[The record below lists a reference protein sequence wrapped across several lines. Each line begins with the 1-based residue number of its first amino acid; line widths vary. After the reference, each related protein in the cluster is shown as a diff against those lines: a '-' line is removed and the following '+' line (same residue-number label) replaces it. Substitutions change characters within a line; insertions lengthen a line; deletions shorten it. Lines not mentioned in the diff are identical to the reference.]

1 MVLNYLH
8 KDCKFQ
14 EFQGESLVLMLS
26 AQISLFSSQYSPSI
40 PPVPAAAHL
49 LIISDICTE
58 RLIIYPGWRAL
69 ITSSNC
75 AHLNNRTK
83 GTVKLCL
90 VTRGVVTSS
99 QRWAKNSVMIIR
111 ITSDSGYKHRGHLFS
126 QIPFGQKFILV
137 ADTDSPF
144 MRILFTPLMVMAEGE
159 TRRVTGAEPRPLDMW
174 ENNKVEWRSNTPQ
187 PAERTRS
194 IHGPAQQKSVL
205 TNLFHFLDRLPG
217 RFRRD
222 YPSLS
227 ADRAGLGRPW

>member
-83 GTVKLCL
+83 RTVKLCL
-90 VTRGVVTSS
+90 VTRGVVTPS
-99 QRWAKNSVMIIR
+99 QLWAKNSVRILR
-111 ITSDSGYKHRGHLFS
+111 ITSDSVYKHRGHPFS

-137 ADTDSPF
+137 IDTESTI
-144 MRILFTPLMVMAEGE
+144 MRILFLVYASDGDGRGRDT
-159 TRRVTGAEPRPLDMW
+159 RVTGAEPRPLDMW
-174 ENNKVEWRSNTPQ
+174 ENNKVEWRSNTRQ
-187 PAERTRS
+187 PAERTRLWS
-194 IHGPAQQKSVL
+194 RPAEKV
-205 TNLFHFLDRLPG
+205 
-217 RFRRD
+217 
-222 YPSLS
+222 Y
-227 ADRAGLGRPW
+227 